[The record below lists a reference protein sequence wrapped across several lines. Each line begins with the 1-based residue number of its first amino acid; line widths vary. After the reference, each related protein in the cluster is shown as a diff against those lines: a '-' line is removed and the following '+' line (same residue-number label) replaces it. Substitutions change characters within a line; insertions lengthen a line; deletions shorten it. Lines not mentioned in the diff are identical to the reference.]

1 MESEYIFGIRA
12 ILEAMAAGRDISKIV
27 AKKGLQG
34 DLYKELKEACT
45 KNEVKIQFSEPDV
58 LDRITKSNHQGVIA
72 FVNPVKY
79 QELED
84 ILPAIVARGEQPF
97 IVVLDGITDV
107 RNFGAIARSAE
118 CAGVHAI
125 VVAEKGSAPVNAE
138 AVKTSAGAL
147 HRLPVCKVKNMFFAL
162 KYLQNEGVKIVG
174 VTEKGA
180 TPYYETN
187 LKGSVAL
194 ILGAEDKGIS
204 SQNLKVAKVNTLIPL
219 KGNIESL
226 NVSVAAGIL
235 FFEVNRQR
243 LVP

>member
-1 MESEYIFGIRA
+1 MDTQYIFGIRA
-12 ILEAMAAGRDISKIV
+12 ILEAISAGRIIDKVV

-34 DLYKELKEACT
+34 DLYKELKDACAR
-45 KNEVKIQFSEPDV
+45 NKIRMQFSDVEV

-72 FVNPVKY
+72 FLTAIEY
-79 QELED
+79 QNIEEV
-84 ILPAIVARGEQPF
+84 IPGIIGRGEQPF

-118 CAGVHAI
+118 CAGAHAI
-125 VVAEKGSAPVNAE
+125 IIAEKGAAPINGE

-147 HRLPVCKVKNMFFAL
+147 HRLPICVVKNMFYTL
-162 KYLQNEGVKIVG
+162 KYLQTQGIKIVA

-180 TPYYETN
+180 TPYYETK
-187 LKGSVAL
+187 LDGPVAL
-194 ILGAEDKGIS
+194 ILGAEDKGINP
-204 SQNLKVAKVNTLIPL
+204 QNMKLAEVNTLIPL

-235 FFEVNRQR
+235 FFEIVRQR
-243 LVP
+243 G